1 MKAVSGRWLLLL
13 LPFILMSFTGLHKF
27 YVSVTSV
34 TYSEKEQSLQ
44 IISRIFTDD
53 LDELLQTRYGFRAQL
68 NTPEESPLA
77 DAYIERYFR
86 EKFEVSV
93 NERVQEY
100 TFLGKRYENDL
111 VICYMELPVEQSAI
125 RSVGLR
131 NDILT
136 DLFEEQKN
144 LVHFDIQGEKK
155 SFVLIRENN
164 KGMLNM
170 E

>member
-1 MKAVSGRWLLLL
+1 MNQAFLRWFLVIPLL
-13 LPFILMSFTGLHKF
+13 LMSFSQVHKF
-27 YVSVTSV
+27 YVSVTNV
-34 TYSEKEQSLQ
+34 TYSEKDQSFQ

-53 LDELLQTRYGFRAQL
+53 LDELLLTRYGFQARL
-68 NTPEESPLA
+68 STPEESPQA

-86 EKFEVSV
+86 EKFEVSI
-93 NERVQEY
+93 NGTEQEY

-111 VICYMELPVEQSAI
+111 TICYLELPFEKGKLKSI
-125 RSVGLR
+125 GLR
-131 NDILT
+131 NQILT

-144 LVHFDIQGEKK
+144 LVHFNILGRKK

-164 KGMLNM
+164 KGMLNL